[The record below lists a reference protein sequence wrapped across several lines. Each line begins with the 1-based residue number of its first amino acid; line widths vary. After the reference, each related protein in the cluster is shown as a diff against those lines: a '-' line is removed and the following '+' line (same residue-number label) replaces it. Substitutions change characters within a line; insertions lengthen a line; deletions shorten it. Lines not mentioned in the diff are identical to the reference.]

1 MIISK
6 IPGDK
11 SISHR
16 AIIIASL
23 ATGVT
28 MVEGFLCSDDCLAT
42 LAIFQQLGVDI
53 ERSGTSLTINSLG
66 ISGFRQP
73 KSPLNVGNSGTGI
86 RLITGILST
95 LPFDT
100 QITGDASIQQRPMA
114 RIIDPLTQMGAVI
127 ESGDGTP
134 PLLIRGGQSLS
145 RIDYSMPIASAQV
158 KSSIL
163 LAGVAAGVPVTIT
176 EPELCRDHTERML
189 RLFGVKCITNGSVI
203 DYDGQPLTSPN
214 KTVQIP
220 ADISSALFMIVFALL
235 KNESVTLTNIGLNP
249 SRTGCLEVLKLMNAP
264 IEIIEHD
271 GSYEPMGD
279 IVVNASKNPLQN
291 ITVPDELIA
300 NIIDECPILAILATK
315 ATGTFTVRN
324 AKELR
329 VKESDRIDGICRLIN
344 ALGGQVVEHEDGFEV
359 IGPINAPSAF
369 SFDAHFDHRLAMS
382 ALIAGK
388 VYGVEADVN
397 GTDSIATSFPNFF
410 ELLNSFTKPWL
421 S

>member
-1 MIISK
+1 MGGK
-6 IPGDK
+6 FETEEKGRPPV
-11 SISHR
+11 R
-16 AIIIASL
+16 IA
-23 ATGVT
+23 GN
-28 MVEGFLCSDDCLAT
+28 
-42 LAIFQQLGVDI
+42 Q
-53 ERSGTSLTINSLG
+53 SLTG
-66 ISGFRQP
+66 IKYQ
-73 KSPLNVGNSGTGI
+73 
-86 RLITGILST
+86 
-95 LPFDT
+95 LP
-100 QITGDASIQQRPMA
+100 M
-114 RIIDPLTQMGAVI
+114 
-127 ESGDGTP
+127 
-134 PLLIRGGQSLS
+134 
-145 RIDYSMPIASAQV
+145 ASAQV
-158 KSSIL
+158 KSGVL
-163 LAGVAAGVPVTIT
+163 LAGLYAEGVTEVT
-176 EPELCRDHTERML
+176 EPAPTRDHTERML
-189 RLFGVKCITNGSVI
+189 RLFGGGCTTNGSLI
-203 DYDGQPLTSPN
+203 EYDGQPLRTPEGI
-214 KTVQIP
+214 VQIP
-220 ADISSALFMIVFALL
+220 ADISSALFMIVLALL
-235 KNESVTLTNIGLNP
+235 KNEPTRLTNVGLNP

-279 IVVNASKNPLQN
+279 IVVNASKRPLQN